1 MSFTIVRFGNVIGS
15 SGSVIPLFFNQIA
28 EKKALTVTSKK
39 VKKIFHVYF
48 RGSSINN

>member
-15 SGSVIPLFFNQIA
+15 SGSVIPIFFNQIA

-39 VKKIFHVYF
+39 VKDISCLFQRQF
-48 RGSSINN
+48 N